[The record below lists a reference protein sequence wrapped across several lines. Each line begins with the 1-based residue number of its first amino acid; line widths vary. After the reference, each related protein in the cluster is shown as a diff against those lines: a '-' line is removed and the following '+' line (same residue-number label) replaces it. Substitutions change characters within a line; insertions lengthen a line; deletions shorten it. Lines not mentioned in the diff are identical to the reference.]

1 MAINFHSINLLSM
14 NLFQGAIC
22 THVGLYDPIKKKH
35 DVRNLQF
42 FRDFLNIYKSIH
54 QDCVNV
60 IGCCCH
66 LYLQ

>member
-1 MAINFHSINLLSM
+1 MAINFHSMNLLSM

-42 FRDFLNIYKSIH
+42 FSFF
-54 QDCVNV
+54 
-60 IGCCCH
+60 
-66 LYLQ
+66 